1 MITSETIKPESYL
14 KSDIS
19 EILGDLSKN
28 GKTMIITHDG
38 VEKLVL
44 QDYNEYK
51 KIQDGIALIKILSIR
66 NRGIQEGKFKPIEEA
81 FNDLEERFKQKY
93 L

>member
-38 VEKLVL
+38 VEK
-44 QDYNEYK
+44 
-51 KIQDGIALIKILSIR
+51 
-66 NRGIQEGKFKPIEEA
+66 
-81 FNDLEERFKQKY
+81 
-93 L
+93 